1 MYSNNELLNKDRN
14 KVKVELNNQMII
26 KLIII
31 SSIVYF
37 SDIVPD

>member
-37 SDIVPD
+37 SNIVPD